1 MKLIDHFTSFLR
13 DTVNLNSTR
22 LTQLETNVEA
32 LKDVIRDSDWSP
44 QIHAFE
50 EQGSWA
56 HQTIIKPVEGKAF
69 DADLLVVVKPV
80 EGWTAKEYI
89 STLRKLFAD
98 HGTYKD
104 KVRRYSHCV
113 TIEYAGER
121 KVDIAPCIRD
131 RSGATGHEVC
141 NFDDDAF
148 ERSEPEKYTDWLRD
162 RNRWTGNNGLKKV
175 TRLLKYLRDIKGNF
189 TCPSV
194 LLTTLL
200 GMQISSLDSLS
211 EDPFSDVPTALKTI
225 AGRLDDWLQLRPTKP
240 DVGNPV
246 LASESFSDM
255 WTDKEYENFRDKI
268 NLYRGWIDEAYD
280 EEDRDES
287 IGKWRRVFGDE
298 FAPDVVLDKSG
309 SVLESARMLARAFA
323 GSTAGFLLDTRD
335 DLVSFVRRYGIRVLP
350 LGFDKRDYKRQP
362 KWRLS
367 SNDHFAVKANATLHA
382 REGAPKIRDVLSG
395 DALPKGHSLRLEVRK
410 SDGGTLSTNE
420 YEVHWRI
427 TNTDQE
433 ATNAKCLRG
442 GFWNADDGTAR
453 WETLKFRGVHMAE
466 AFVVRR
472 TGYSLVAQSV
482 PFYVVIE

>member
-1 MKLIDHFTSFLR
+1 MKLTDHFTSFLH
-13 DTVNLNSTR
+13 DTVNLNATR

-32 LKDVIRDSDWSP
+32 LKDVIRNSDWSP
-44 QIHAFE
+44 KILTFQ

-56 HQTIIKPVEGKAF
+56 HETIIKPVEGKAF

-80 EGWTAKEYI
+80 DGWTAKEYI
-89 STLRKLFAD
+89 STLKKVFAD

-131 RSGATGHEVC
+131 RSGLTGHEVC

-148 ERSEPEKYTDWLRD
+148 ERSEPEKYTDWLRT
-162 RNRWTGNNGLKKV
+162 RNGWTGKNGLKKS
-175 TRLLKYLRDIKGNF
+175 TRLFKYLRDIKGNF

-200 GMQISSLDSLS
+200 GMQISSTDSFS
-211 EDPFSDVPTALKTI
+211 ESPFSDVPTALKTI
-225 AGRLDDWLQLRPTKP
+225 ADRLDDWLQARPTRP
-240 DVGNPV
+240 DVRNPV
-246 LASESFSDM
+246 LSSESFSGM

-268 NLYRGWIDEAYD
+268 NLYRGWIDDAYN

-287 IGKWRRVFGDE
+287 VSKWRRVFGDE
-298 FAPDVVLDKSG
+298 FAPDVVLDKSATI
-309 SVLESARMLARAFA
+309 LEGARMLARAFGA
-323 GSTAGFLLDTRD
+323 SASTFLLDSRN
-335 DLVSFVRRYGIRVLP
+335 DLVSFVSRYGIRVLP
-350 LGFDKRDYKRQP
+350 QGFDKRDYKQQP
-362 KWRLS
+362 KWRAS
-367 SNDHFAVKANATLHA
+367 PHDHFAVGVSATLHS
-382 REGAPKIRDVLSG
+382 RERAPKLRDVTSG
-395 DALPKGHSLRLEVRK
+395 DALPKENSLRFEVRK
-410 SDGGTLSTNE
+410 TDGTTLSASE

-433 ATNAKCLRG
+433 AINAKCLRG
-442 GFWNADDGTAR
+442 GFWNADDGTAK
-453 WETLKFRGVHMAE
+453 WESLRFRGVHMAE

-472 TGYSLVAQSV
+472 TGYRLVAQSA
-482 PFYVVIE
+482 PFYVVVE